1 MACTMAALLR
11 HPGSGHVLTPEEGR
25 TAYKQALRFF
35 KGVNK
40 DTMIEALR
48 KLYREGEREAR
59 KRAAAVANLTTP
71 HLH

>member
-1 MACTMAALLR
+1 MAALLR
-11 HPGSGHVLTPEEGR
+11 HPGHGHALTPEEGR
-25 TAYKQALRFF
+25 TEHEEALRFF
-35 KGVNK
+35 QGVSK

-59 KRAAAVANLTTP
+59 KRAAALAKITKL